1 MDSQEPVVFTR
12 RSSGLIRTVGAF
24 SALSLVLCHTIGG
37 GINKLMVYAS
47 YTSPGANVPLAF
59 LFTGIIAI
67 ITAAVYMM
75 LSTAMPRTGGDYIY
89 ITRGISPIMGFLAS
103 WGFWFTEVL
112 SFGIIAFYDIPI
124 WGLTFQIAG
133 SAMQNE
139 ALLRIGSIISA
150 PHWGLWLGFAMVVVF
165 SLVALRGMTTYTK
178 IINWMLVLPA
188 IGSVLMI
195 IFMSKGSSMV
205 AVNWDAVYGSG
216 MYQKVVELSGQF
228 TDVWRPRSFSL
239 AATLLAGVGGIWAYI
254 GVTAAAYVGG
264 EVKNPRRTM
273 AIGLLGG
280 ASIIVLYYVFLSF
293 TTYRTFG
300 NFIPMYCNVYKHPE
314 AWQALTAIYP
324 HAPAPYLPTFAAA
337 MAPGMFIVQFI
348 MAISAALWLMND
360 IPVFFVICSRQVFS
374 WSFDRFFPAKFA
386 EVNPKYHTPHYAI
399 LLTLVGGLVGVLVSY
414 IAEKGVVG
422 SWVAAMDTT
431 MLYQFAVTLG
441 CLAAVAIPYIR
452 PDIYERGRKL
462 EIRGIP
468 VMSILGMIG
477 FGFNFWYLFIAGSWL
492 NISRDLLV
500 QSGWMFVGVVIFLGY
515 YASNT
520 KKGIDVRSIY
530 QQVPPA

>member
-37 GINKLMVYAS
+37 GINELMINAS

-112 SFGIIAFYDIPI
+112 SFGVIAFMDIGI
-124 WGLTFQIAG
+124 WGLTFKIAG
-133 SAMQNE
+133 AAMGNE
-139 ALLRIGSIISA
+139 ALVSIGDRIMTPGV
-150 PHWGLWLGFAMVVVF
+150 GLGLGLFMVVLF
-165 SLVALRGMTTYTK
+165 SLVALLGMTTYTK
-178 IINWMLVLPA
+178 IINMMLILPA

-195 IFMSKGSSMV
+195 IFMARGPSAV
-205 AVNWDAVYGSG
+205 AASWDAVYGSG

-228 TDVWRPRSFSL
+228 TDVWRPRGFSF

-280 ASIIVLYYVFLSF
+280 ATIIVLYYVFLSF
-293 TTYRTFG
+293 MTYRTFG
-300 NFIPMYCNVYKHPE
+300 NFIPMYCNVYRHPE
-314 AWQALTAIYP
+314 AWQALKAMYP
-324 HAPAPYLPTFAAA
+324 LAAKPYLPTFAAA
-337 MAPGMFIVQFI
+337 MAPGMYIVQFI

-374 WSFDRFFPAKFA
+374 WSFDRFFPSKFA
-386 EVNPKYHTPHYAI
+386 EVNPRFHTPHYAI
-399 LLTLVGGLVGVLVSY
+399 LLTLLGGVIGVFLAF
-414 IAEKGVVG
+414 INELGVVG
-422 SWVAAMDTT
+422 SWLAAMNTA

-492 NISRDLLV
+492 TISRDMLL
-500 QSGWMFVGVVIFLGY
+500 QSGWMFLGVVIFLAY